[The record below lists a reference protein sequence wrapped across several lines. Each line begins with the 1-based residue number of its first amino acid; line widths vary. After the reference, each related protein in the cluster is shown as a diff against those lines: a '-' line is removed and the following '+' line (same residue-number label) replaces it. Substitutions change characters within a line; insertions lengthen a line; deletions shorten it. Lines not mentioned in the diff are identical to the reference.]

1 MSNTTGTD
9 SRRARRSRGPGGLVQ
24 GLRTSIPPVLLT
36 LLLLVLAVPA
46 ALLVAPGFVGP
57 GSPSPAPSPPAWQQ
71 LPATVSAPQVLAPL
85 QQSAPVPVPSAVTA
99 QVDPLLKTD
108 DGGTFTGMVQDAS
121 TGQVLFDRG
130 ASEGRV
136 PASNLKLLTSV
147 AALRT
152 LGPDHRFAT
161 KVLRGPAP
169 GQVVLVGGGDV
180 LLGAGESQPEQTLG
194 HAGLATLAAR
204 AVDALRAAGTT
215 GEIKVLLDDSLFTGP
230 ALNPAWLAGDIEAG
244 EIAPL
249 YPLALNSARFDPAVT
264 IGPRPQDA
272 AMAAAE
278 EFAARLRAAGA
289 GTGLTVAAGVERS
302 PGAATAAGAAREAA
316 QPAVL
321 AQVESA
327 TVAEQVDLMLQVSD
341 NYLAETMGRMTAVA
355 TGRPGSNDGATAAV
369 TAEAGAAGVAS
380 DTIKLAD
387 VCGLAMGNQ
396 VSARQFTDV
405 VRAITTGADSRLR
418 AALDGFPVGGLS
430 GTLDTR
436 YGDAATA
443 GGAGLVRAKT
453 GTLNTVLALS
463 GYVVDADGRL
473 LVFSF
478 IGNGLTPGAA
488 GNKPALDRAATVLAG
503 CGCR

>member
-1 MSNTTGTD
+1 
-9 SRRARRSRGPGGLVQ
+9 
-24 GLRTSIPPVLLT
+24 
-36 LLLLVLAVPA
+36 
-46 ALLVAPGFVGP
+46 
-57 GSPSPAPSPPAWQQ
+57 
-71 LPATVSAPQVLAPL
+71 
-85 QQSAPVPVPSAVTA
+85 
-99 QVDPLLKTD
+99 
-108 DGGTFTGMVQDAS
+108 
-121 TGQVLFDRG
+121 
-130 ASEGRV
+130 
-136 PASNLKLLTSV
+136 
-147 AALRT
+147 
-152 LGPDHRFAT
+152 
-161 KVLRGPAP
+161 
-169 GQVVLVGGGDV
+169 
-180 LLGAGESQPEQTLG
+180 
-194 HAGLATLAAR
+194 
-204 AVDALRAAGTT
+204 
-215 GEIKVLLDDSLFTGP
+215 
-230 ALNPAWLAGDIEAG
+230 
-244 EIAPL
+244 
-249 YPLALNSARFDPAVT
+249 
-264 IGPRPQDA
+264 
-272 AMAAAE
+272 
-278 EFAARLRAAGA
+278 
-289 GTGLTVAAGVERS
+289 
-302 PGAATAAGAAREAA
+302 
-316 QPAVL
+316 VL

-355 TGRPGSNDGATAAV
+355 TGRPGSSDGATAAV

-396 VSARQFTDV
+396 VPARQFTDV
-405 VRAITTGADSRLR
+405 VRAITTGTDSRLR

>member
-1 MSNTTGTD
+1 MSSTTGTEP
-9 SRRARRSRGPGGLVQ
+9 RRGRRSRGFGTLARGLPA
-24 GLRTSIPPVLLT
+24 SIPPVLAT

-46 ALLVAPGFVGP
+46 VLLVAPGFAGP
-57 GSPSPAPSPPAWQQ
+57 GSPAPAPLPPAWQQ
-71 LPATVSAPQVLAPL
+71 IPASVSAPQVLAPL
-85 QQSAPVPVPSAVTA
+85 EPSAHVPVPSAVTA
-99 QVDPLLKTD
+99 QLDPLLTTD
-108 DGGTFTGMVQDAS
+108 GGGTFTGMVRDAS

-130 ASEGRV
+130 GSDGRV

-152 LGPDHRFAT
+152 LGPDHRFTT
-161 KVLRGPAP
+161 KVVRGPAP
-169 GQVVLVGGGDV
+169 GELVLVGGGDV
-180 LLGAGESQPEQTLG
+180 LLGAGESKPGQTLG
-194 HAGLATLAAR
+194 HAGMATLAALTL
-204 AVDALRAAGTT
+204 DALQAAGTS
-215 GEIKVLLDDSLFTGP
+215 GELKVLLDDSLFTGP
-230 ALNPAWLAGDIEAG
+230 ALNPAWLAGDVEAG

-264 IGPRPQDA
+264 TGTRPQDA
-272 AMAAAE
+272 AMAAAG
-278 EFAARLRAAGA
+278 EFASRLRAAGA
-289 GTGLTVAAGVERS
+289 GAGLTVAAGVERS
-302 PGAATAAGAAREAA
+302 PGAATAAGADSPAV

-369 TAEAGAAGVAS
+369 TAEAGAAGVAA
-380 DTIKLAD
+380 DTLKLVD
-387 VCGLAMGNQ
+387 VCGLALGNQ

-405 VRAITTGADSRLR
+405 VRAITTGADTRLR
-418 AALDGFPVGGLS
+418 GALDGFPVGGLS

-436 YGDAATA
+436 YGDATTA

-478 IGNGLTPGAA
+478 IGNGLAPGAA
-488 GNKPALDRAATVLAG
+488 GNKQALDRAATALAG

>member
-1 MSNTTGTD
+1 MSNTTGTE
-9 SRRARRSRGPGGLVQ
+9 SRRGRRSRGSAGLVRA
-24 GLRTSIPPVLLT
+24 LRPAVLPVLAI
-36 LLLLVLAVPA
+36 LLLAALAVPG
-46 ALLVAPGFVGP
+46 ALLVAQGFVSP
-57 GSPSPAPSPPAWQQ
+57 GAPAPAAPVPPWQQ
-71 LPATVSAPQVLAPL
+71 LPATVPAPQALAPL
-85 QQSAPVPVPSAVTA
+85 QQSAPVPAPSVVAA
-99 QVDPLLKTD
+99 QVDPLLTTD
-108 DGGTFTGMVQDAS
+108 GGGTFTGVVQDAS

-130 ASEGRV
+130 GSEGRV

-169 GQVVLVGGGDV
+169 GQVVLLGGGDV

-194 HAGLATLAAR
+194 HAGMATLAAL

-215 GEIKVLLDDSLFTGP
+215 GEITVLLDDSLFTGP
-230 ALNPAWLAGDIEAG
+230 ALNPAWLAGDVEAG

-249 YPLALNSARFDPAVT
+249 YPLALNSARFDPAAT
-264 IGPRPQDA
+264 TGPRPQDA
-272 AMAAAE
+272 AMAAAG

-289 GTGLTVAAGVERS
+289 GAGLTVAAGVERA
-302 PGAATAAGAAREAA
+302 PVAATAAATPAQA

-321 AQVESA
+321 AEVESA

-341 NYLAETMGRMTAVA
+341 NYLAETMGRMAALA
-355 TGRPGSNDGATAAV
+355 TGRPGSNDGATAVV
-369 TAEAGAAGVAS
+369 TAEAGAAGLTT
-380 DTIKLAD
+380 DTIKLVD
-387 VCGLAMGNQ
+387 VCGLALGNQ
-396 VSARQFTDV
+396 VSARQFADT
-405 VRAITTGADSRLR
+405 VRAMTTGADSRLR
-418 AALDGFPVGGLS
+418 GALDGFPVGGLS

-436 YGDAATA
+436 YGDATTA

-488 GNKPALDRAATVLAG
+488 GNKQTLDRAATALAG